1 MASNFELV
9 GEIRNDTGK
18 GASRRLRRADK
29 VPAIM
34 YGAGK
39 PPVNV
44 VFEHHNVVNHLRH
57 EAFFSHILDIKVGN
71 ETEKAILR
79 DVQRHPSKPRIL
91 HLDFQR
97 VSATEKLHM
106 RIPLHFINEDKAPGV
121 KVGGGLVS
129 HLMTDVEIACL
140 PANLPE
146 YIEVDVSALDVG
158 DVIHLSNLKL
168 PSGVE
173 LPALAHGDEEHDHP
187 VVTVYIPRA
196 AVETEAAPAAEAAA
210 EGAEGAAPAAGGE
223 AEKKGGGAE

>member
-1 MASNFELV
+1 MANNFELV
-9 GEIRNDTGK
+9 GEIRNDVGK

-44 VFEHHNVVNHLRH
+44 VFDHHKVMNQLRH
-57 EAFFSHILDIKVGN
+57 EAFFSRILDIRIGS

-79 DVQRHPSKPRIL
+79 DVQRHASKPRIQ

-106 RIPLHFINEDKAPGV
+106 HVPLHFINEDIAPGV
-121 KVGGGLVS
+121 KIGGGLVS
-129 HLMTDVEIACL
+129 HLMSDVEIACL

-146 YIEVDVSALDVG
+146 YIEVDVSALGIG
-158 DVIHLSNLKL
+158 DVIHLSGLKL
-168 PSGVE
+168 PAGVE
-173 LPALAHGDEEHDHP
+173 IPALAHEDGEHDQP

-196 AVETEAAPAAEAAA
+196 VVETEAALVVEAAA
-210 EGAEGAAPAAGGE
+210 GAPAAAGAE
-223 AEKKGGGAE
+223 AEKKGGDAD